1 MVLLESFI
9 NVNFVQNFKKSKMK
23 YQILV
28 AAAVLGSAFVG
39 CKKKGCTDEKATNY
53 NKEAKKNDGSCE
65 YATAPSTP
73 AYTIPATYAFTDA
86 NGNSTV
92 SYSGQTERLNQL
104 SEMTTKMKTGTST
117 TVSAQEL
124 KDMFANVGD
133 NGNGHFSFSSS
144 KQLKNK
150 CFTADVAMFEGWM
163 DDLATASASNANTA
177 ASGTAGTLT
186 TGTKTYLFDE
196 NGREH
201 VQFIEKGL
209 MGAVFMHQ
217 ALNVYFGPSKMNVDN
232 TTAADPANG
241 KYYTAMEHHFDEA
254 FGYFGVPVDFPTT
267 EATRFWGKYCNKQN
281 ATLNCNADMM
291 NNFKKGR
298 AAITGEVMA
307 DRDAAIQAVRTEWEE
322 ISAYQA
328 MAYLDAAIGNFGTD
342 NAKFLHELSEAY
354 AFAWNLRYAPE
365 STRRMN
371 NTEHAAM
378 MELFKTNFWDMTVAD
393 MNAIKN
399 AIDAKF

>member
-1 MVLLESFI
+1 
-9 NVNFVQNFKKSKMK
+9 MK
-23 YQILV
+23 YQVII
-28 AAAVLGSAFVG
+28 AAAVLGGAFVG

-53 NKEAKKNDGSCE
+53 NAEAKKDDGSCE
-65 YATAPSTP
+65 FPSEGP
-73 AYTIPATYAFTDA
+73 SYTIPSTYVFTDS

-92 SYSGQTERLNQL
+92 SYTGQTNRLDQL
-104 SEMTTKMKTGTST
+104 SEMTTMMKTGTST
-117 TVSAQEL
+117 AVSAQEL

-133 NGNGHFSFSSS
+133 NGNGNFSFSSS

-150 CFTADVAMFEGWM
+150 CFPADAAMFEGWM

-177 ASGTAGTLT
+177 SSGTAGTLT

-209 MGAVFMHQ
+209 MGAVFMYQ
-217 ALNVYFGPSKMNVDN
+217 ALNVYFGAGKMDVDN
-232 TTAADPANG
+232 TTAEDPGNG
-241 KYYTAMEHHFDEA
+241 KYYTEMEHHFDEA

-267 EATRFWGKYCNKQN
+267 EATRFWGKYSNKQD
-281 ATLNCNADMM
+281 AVLNCNDDMM
-291 NNFKKGR
+291 KNFRKGR
-298 AAITGEVMA
+298 AAITGKVLA
-307 DRDAAIQAVRTEWEE
+307 DRDAAIQAIRTEWEE

-342 NAKFLHELSEAY
+342 NAKYLHELSEAY

-365 STRRMN
+365 ASRRMN
-371 NTEHAAM
+371 ITEHAALM
-378 MELFKTNFWDMTVAD
+378 DLFADNFWDMTVAD
-393 MNAIKN
+393 LNAIKN